1 MTTRNLFTILM
12 IYFIIK
18 IHKCINYTYDVIY
31 ILMGYIIL
39 LKYVKVSIMYNNTII
54 R

>member
-31 ILMGYIIL
+31 INGIYNII
-39 LKYVKVSIMYNNTII
+39 KIRKGIDYVQ
-54 R
+54 